1 MSFSIRRIGSL
12 AGGLTFFMAAAMG
25 MASGQTPATQPAPA
39 AQPADKP
46 AQQPTLQERGAPPA
60 GATVLHTGTQ
70 LVIVD
75 VTVRDKHGNPV
86 HGIARDQFTISEAKQ
101 AQSLRAFDEF
111 ATLSTP
117 PAVPEAP
124 KLPAGSF
131 TNFTPVPAKGP
142 LNVLLIDA
150 LNTPLAD
157 QGYLQTQLQQY
168 MKRLTPGT
176 RLAVFGLAG
185 HLYFIQGFTSDPKV
199 MQAVFASIKNGH
211 VTPLLPN
218 SNTDANAITD
228 ATTDPGVS
236 ATSSASSSSALMTGS
251 LSLLLDEITNSQTTN
266 RVNETIEAFNT
277 LGHWLENFPGRKNVI
292 WFSASFPLGV
302 NPSVG
307 WANSTD
313 IPGEDSVQFQ
323 LMVNTLTQAQV
334 SVYPVDPR
342 GLQSNTAFQA
352 SDVRPNQMGNFA
364 STSASFNASHA
375 AEHATMQA
383 IASDTGGVPF
393 YNGNDLGKA
402 VDNAINDGANYYT
415 LAYSPSEHKTG
426 GEWRSI
432 QVSLND
438 DLAKA
443 GYTLSYRKGYFADN
457 TKVPAYK
464 TGSGTVSTVNF
475 TPQREA
481 HNYARE
487 AMTRGAPLPTQI
499 LFTARVLPHST
510 RPEDTLAAGNVVDPK
525 TPLAPP
531 YRRFDVDVA
540 AMPKYF
546 TLTKQESG
554 NYTGAIELAV
564 FVYSVDGKLI
574 NTTAKKLSI
583 NLTPDAYAHFEKN
596 YVGVHVEV
604 SAPAEKDSVLRIGFQ
619 DVPSNHIGAL
629 EVATSSVKNLQPLN

>member
-1 MSFSIRRIGSL
+1 MMRFSIRGFWTLGLGLSVYL
-12 AGGLTFFMAAAMG
+12 GGAVSAATA
-25 MASGQTPATQPAPA
+25 QAPA
-39 AQPADKP
+39 AQPAP
-46 AQQPTLQERGAPPA
+46 ATQTTPQQPTLQERNGPPP
-60 GATVLHTGTQ
+60 GATVLNTGTQ
-70 LVIVD
+70 LVLVD

-86 HGIARDQFTISEAKQ
+86 HGIKREDFTISEAKQ
-101 AQSLRAFDEF
+101 PQKLRAFDEF
-111 ATLSTP
+111 ATEATP
-117 PAVPEAP
+117 PVLPPAP

-131 TNFTPVPAKGP
+131 TNYMPVPAKGP

-157 QGYLQTQLQQY
+157 QGYLISQMQQY
-168 MKRLTPGT
+168 MKRLVPGT

-185 HLYFIQGFTSDPKV
+185 HLYFIQGFTSDPKA
-199 MQAVFASIKNGH
+199 MQAAFASIKNGKM
-211 VTPLLPN
+211 TPLLPD
-218 SNTDANAITD
+218 SNTDANALTD
-228 ATTDPGVS
+228 SLTDPGS
-236 ATSSASSSSALMTGS
+236 TATNTTSSSAIMTGS
-251 LSLLLDEITNSQTTN
+251 ISMLLDAMTTSQTSN
-266 RVNETIEAFNT
+266 RVTQTIEALIT
-277 LGHWLENFPGRKNVI
+277 LGKWLEGFPGRKNVI
-292 WFSASFPLGV
+292 WFSAAFPLGV
-302 NPSVG
+302 DPNVS

-313 IPGEDSVQFQ
+313 IPGVDSNEYQ

-364 STSASFNASHA
+364 GNSASFNANKD
-375 AEHATMQA
+375 AEHSTMQA

-432 QVSLND
+432 QVALNG

-443 GYTLSYRKGYFADN
+443 GYTLSYRRGYFAEN
-457 TKVPAYK
+457 TKHADYK
-464 TGSGTVSTVNF
+464 TGAGTVSTVNF

-487 AMTRGAPLPTQI
+487 SMTRGAPMPTDI
-499 LFTARVLPHST
+499 LFTARVLPHSA
-510 RPEDTLAAGNVVDPK
+510 RPEDTLVAGNVQDPK
-525 TPLAPP
+525 TPMAPP

-546 TLTKQESG
+546 TLTKQANG
-554 NYTGAIELAV
+554 NYIGAIELAV

-574 NTTAKKLSI
+574 NTAAKKLSV
-583 NLTPDAYAHFEKN
+583 NLTQEAYEKFEKN
-596 YVGVHVEV
+596 YVGVHLEV

-629 EVATSSVKNLQPLN
+629 EVATASVKNLPPQN

>member
-12 AGGLTFFMAAAMG
+12 AGGLTFLIAAAMG
-25 MASGQTPATQPAPA
+25 VATGQTPATQ
-39 AQPADKP
+39 P
-46 AQQPTLQERGAPPA
+46 AQQPTLQERGAPPT

-101 AQSLRAFDEF
+101 PQSLRAFDEF
-111 ATLSTP
+111 ATSSTP

-131 TNFTPVPAKGP
+131 TNFTPVPTKGP
-142 LNVLLIDA
+142 LNILVIDA

-157 QGYLQTQLQQY
+157 QGNLITQMQQWV
-168 MKRLTPGT
+168 KRLTPGT

-185 HLYFIQGFTSDPKV
+185 HLYYIQGFTSDPKV
-199 MQAVFASIKNGH
+199 MQEAFASIKNGRM
-211 VTPLLPN
+211 TPLLPN
-218 SNTDANAITD
+218 SSTDTNAMVD
-228 ATTDPGVS
+228 ALTDPFPTTGSS
-236 ATSSASSSSALMTGS
+236 ATVTASNSSALMTGS
-251 LSLLLDEITNSQTTN
+251 VSNMLDGIAALQTSN
-266 RVNETIEAFNT
+266 RIEETIEAFET
-277 LGHWLENFPGRKNVI
+277 LGNWLKNFPGRKNVI
-292 WFSASFPLGV
+292 WFSSAFPLGV
-302 NPSVG
+302 DPSVG
-307 WANSTD
+307 WTNNTD
-313 IPGEDSVQFQ
+313 IPGESGVMFQ
-323 LMVNTLTQAQV
+323 RMLNTLTQAQV
-334 SVYPVDPR
+334 SVYPVDPG
-342 GLQSNTAFQA
+342 GLQTNAAFQA
-352 SDVRPNQMGNFA
+352 SDVRPNQASNFA
-364 STSASFNASHA
+364 GTLSSSNASRVANHA
-375 AEHATMQA
+375 SMQA
-383 IASDTGGVPF
+383 FASDTGGVPY

-402 VDNAINDGANYYT
+402 IDNAINDGANYYT

-464 TGSGTVSTVNF
+464 TGSGTVSTASY
-475 TPQREA
+475 TPAQQG

-487 AMTRGAPLPTQI
+487 AMTRGAPLPTDI

-510 RPEDTLAAGNVVDPK
+510 RSEDTLAAGNVVDPK

-546 TLTKQESG
+546 TLTKQQSG

-564 FVYSVDGKLI
+564 FVYSVEGKLI

-629 EVATSSVKNLQPLN
+629 EVATSSVKNLQPVN